1 MQRKVRPGLRGG
13 ARNGTATTT
22 VTASQNDFHQPPQ
35 PMVVGLIDT
44 IRSKGAAVESICLI
58 LREQGCQIAT
68 RTYRVWR
75 SRRPVARPCQRG
87 CTANLSPI
95 AWLTDLSGQ
104 SS

>member
-1 MQRKVRPGLRGG
+1 VQRKVRPGLRGG

-22 VTASQNDFHQPPQ
+22 VTASRNDFHRPPQ
-35 PMVVGLIDT
+35 PIVVESIGT